1 MAVEI
6 SLNESESRYE
16 ARVEGALAGFAEFEI
31 DGDRIVFTH
40 TEVADRCE
48 SEGVGSSLARFALD
62 EVRAR
67 GRLRVVP
74 RCPFIK
80 AWIERHPE
88 YDDLV
93 HGAPTRR

>member
-16 ARVEGALAGFAEFEI
+16 ARVEGELAGFAEFEV
-31 DGDRIVFTH
+31 DGERIVFTH

-48 SEGVGSSLARFALD
+48 GEGVGSSLARFALD
-62 EVRAR
+62 DVRAR
-67 GRLRVVP
+67 GGLRVVP